1 MPLSI
6 RLHPAAID
14 DARAAREWYE
24 ECNPSASDSFVVEL
38 DYAIEQISR
47 FPNRWTTHLY
57 GTRRFLLHRFPF
69 SVISREVGG
78 GIEVLAFAHASRRPA
93 YWRSRT

>member
-1 MPLSI
+1 MPASI

-24 ECNPSASDSFVVEL
+24 ERNPAAAESFVVEL
-38 DYAIEQISR
+38 DYAIDQISR
-47 FPNRWTTHLY
+47 FPNRWPSHLY
-57 GTRRFLLHRFPF
+57 GTRRFLSHRFPF
-69 SVISREVGG
+69 SVMHREVGG
-78 GIEVLAFAHASRRPA
+78 GLEILAFAHASRRPA